1 MMVEQITRIPEQFI
15 YVRSG
20 QWNIRIRFGIG
31 GLCRTF
37 CSRCLD
43 GLCGFSLQH
52 LFGHWHK
59 LSIGKNPCS
68 LSLFLCKLKVFMM
81 FIIVEIGNLCDTV
94 SFLKTGTAVF
104 TRRAFSSDPEEEDKL
119 RIDRQQP

>member
-1 MMVEQITRIPEQFI
+1 MALGAFVGPSVAGVLMD
-15 YVRSG
+15 YVGFPYSTYLV
-20 QWNIRIRFGIG
+20 IG
-31 GLCRTF
+31 TSCLLVRT
-37 CSRCLD
+37 
-43 GLCGFSLQH
+43 H
-52 LFGHWHK
+52 V
-59 LSIGKNPCS
+59 

-94 SFLKTGTAVF
+94 SFLETGTAFF